1 MNDIGQV
8 INRKKVNVYYLLF
21 YKRIFFIYNNLI
33 IYFTVQLR
41 DLKIKIRKLIKIE
54 VPSNGII

>member
-41 DLKIKIRKLIKIE
+41 DLKIKIRKLIKME